1 MGLALVGVQTGLE
14 VEAVTADVADERLV
28 PLLLA
33 ALMVF
38 LHVGGEVQDG
48 GQHDPAHLA
57 LQARRRLG
65 VGLYRGLRLSLNIF
79 REVDYS
85 EILFIL
91 QLVLDDNFLVVQH
104 YLGIR
109 GQL

>member
-38 LHVGGEVQDG
+38 LHVGGEV
-48 GQHDPAHLA
+48 
-57 LQARRRLG
+57 
-65 VGLYRGLRLSLNIF
+65 
-79 REVDYS
+79 
-85 EILFIL
+85 
-91 QLVLDDNFLVVQH
+91 
-104 YLGIR
+104 
-109 GQL
+109 